1 MPTRRFFPTL
11 VYQEPIP
18 GRAALNRQLLE
29 EIEDISALD
38 AGGIKWSR
46 RNYRNGFTSYAS
58 ANELHRSSSTFALLA
73 KKIDAHVARF
83 SRLLDLE
90 LGGRPLGMTK
100 CWVNVM
106 DKNSHHGLHLHPL
119 SVISG
124 TYYVS
129 TPRGAGGLKF
139 EDPRL
144 GLFMGSPPKKENC
157 RAENRQFV
165 EVAAREGNL
174 VLFESWLRHEVPLQ
188 AGDGPRVSVSFNYG
202 WGD

>member
-1 MPTRRFFPTL
+1 MPAKRFFPTL
-11 VYQEPIP
+11 VYQEPLS
-18 GRAALNRQLLE
+18 GHNSLNRQLLE

-38 AGGIKWSR
+38 AGGLKWSK
-46 RNYRNGFTSYAS
+46 RNYPNGFTSYAS
-58 ANELHRSSSTFALLA
+58 ANELHRSSSTFSLLA
-73 KKIDAHVARF
+73 KKIDQHVARF
-83 SRLLDLE
+83 ASLLELE
-90 LGGRPLGMTK
+90 LGGRPLVLTK

-106 DKNSHHGLHLHPL
+106 DQNSHHGLHLHPL

-124 TYYVS
+124 TYYVR
-129 TPRGAGGLKF
+129 TPRGSSGLKF

-144 GLFMGSPPKKENC
+144 GLFMGSPPRKESC

-165 EVAAREGNL
+165 EVAAKEGNL

-188 AGDGPRVSVSFNYG
+188 AGREPRVSVSFNYG